1 MGTPDQTPLT
11 FIGLG
16 NMGGPMA
23 LRLVGAGVPLTV
35 HNRTRAR
42 AEALRQ
48 AGARVAEDLEEAVSA
63 GEGVFLMLTDAPA
76 IDAVLDAP
84 GVESALRG
92 RTLIQM
98 GTIAPEQSR
107 GLSRRLEALGAA
119 YLEAPVLGGVNEA
132 ARGGLLAMLGGE
144 PEVVR
149 RWNPVVRLMASQSWH
164 VGPAGQAALL
174 KLALNQ
180 LVASM
185 TTAYA
190 LSLAMVER
198 GGVPPETF
206 KDVLGQTG
214 LYASTFEKKYTRMLG
229 RQFDPQFSTRLVLKD
244 VELILQAATSLG
256 LDTVALEGTRALAQ
270 RALALGLGELDYSA
284 LYAAVNPE
292 AQPRR
297 GGG

>member
-1 MGTPDQTPLT
+1 MSTPDTTPLA

-23 LRLVGAGVPLTV
+23 VRLAQAGHPLMV
-35 HNRTRAR
+35 YNRTAAR
-42 AEALRQ
+42 AQAARQ
-48 AGARVAEDLEEAVSA
+48 AGAMLAGTPAEAAAAGQAVI
-63 GEGVFLMLTDAPA
+63 VMLTDAA
-76 IDAVLDAP
+76 ALKAVL
-84 GVESALRG
+84 ESAGMPAALRG

-98 GTIAPEQSR
+98 GTIAPGESR
-107 GLSRRLEALGAA
+107 DIAGRMAGLGAS
-119 YLEAPVLGGVNEA
+119 YLEAPVLGGVGEA
-132 ARGGLLAMLGGE
+132 ASGRLLAMLGGE
-144 PEVVR
+144 AELVR
-149 RWNPVVRLMASQSWH
+149 RWNPVVRQMAGQSWH
-164 VGPAGQAALL
+164 VGPVGSAALL

-229 RQFDPQFSTRLVLKD
+229 RQFDPQFSTRLLLKD
-244 VELILQAATSLG
+244 VELILQAAADLG
-256 LDTVALEGTRALAQ
+256 LETVSLEGSRALAQ
-270 RALALGLGELDYSA
+270 RALALGLGEQDYSS
-284 LYAAVNPE
+284 LYAAVNPD
-292 AQPRR
+292 ALP
-297 GGG
+297 GGGGA